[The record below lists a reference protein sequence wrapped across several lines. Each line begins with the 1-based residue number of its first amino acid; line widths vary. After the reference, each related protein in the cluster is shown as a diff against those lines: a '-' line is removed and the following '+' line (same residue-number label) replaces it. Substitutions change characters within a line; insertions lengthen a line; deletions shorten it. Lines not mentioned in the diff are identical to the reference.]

1 MGIRHVNQFLVSHS
15 YGWLCQAFAELYPEY
30 VKGLALLNS
39 TAKSEERKLNRD
51 RAIRAV
57 KQSFINF
64 ISLSIA
70 NLFSRNREDL
80 NEIEKKNKALKNT
93 TTGM

>member
-1 MGIRHVNQFLVSHS
+1 MGTVL
-15 YGWLCQAFAELYPEY
+15 AFAELYPEY

-39 TAKSEERKLNRD
+39 ASADSEERKLNRD

-57 KQSFINF
+57 KQSFIN

-70 NLFSRNREDL
+70 NLFSEGNRERL
-80 NEIEKKNKALKNT
+80 VNEIENVKKR
-93 TTGM
+93 

>member
-1 MGIRHVNQFLVSHS
+1 LV
-15 YGWLCQAFAELYPEY
+15 
-30 VKGLALLNS
+30 LLNS
-39 TAKSEERKLNRD
+39 TARADSEERKLNRD

-70 NLFSRNREDL
+70 NLFSEGNRERL
-80 NEIEKKNKALKNT
+80 VEEIENVKKQSAENT
-93 TTGM
+93 TKVS